1 MRRRTTKEES
11 IAFLV
16 PEKKKLKKMLLLL
29 SNNMRRRTKNKWKNP
44 AFRDISGGENSLVF
58 RLATRGIRRKKQ
70 AT

>member
-44 AFRDISGGENSLVF
+44 ALRDISGGENSLVS
-58 RLATRGIRRKKQ
+58 RLATRRKTKTQ

>member
-29 SNNMRRRTKNKWKNP
+29 SNNMRRNKWKNP
-44 AFRDISGGENSLVF
+44 ALRDISGGENSLVS
-58 RLATRGIRRKKQ
+58 RLATRKTKTQ

>member
-29 SNNMRRRTKNKWKNP
+29 SNNMRRTKNRWKNP
-44 AFRDISGGENSLVF
+44 ALRDISGGENSLVS
-58 RLATRGIRRKKQ
+58 RLATRKTKTQ

>member
-16 PEKKKLKKMLLLL
+16 PEKKNLKKMLLLL

-44 AFRDISGGENSLVF
+44 ALRDISGGENSLVS
-58 RLATRGIRRKKQ
+58 RLATRKTKTQ

>member
-16 PEKKKLKKMLLLL
+16 PEKKNLKKMLLLL
-29 SNNMRRRTKNKWKNP
+29 SNNMRRRRTKNKWKNP
-44 AFRDISGGENSLVF
+44 ALRDISGGENSLVS
-58 RLATRGIRRKKQ
+58 RLATRKTKTQ

>member
-44 AFRDISGGENSLVF
+44 ALRDISGGENSLVS
-58 RLATRGIRRKKQ
+58 RLATRKTKTQ